1 MGKPEVYLRMMRP
14 ANIITS
20 VADVLAGVCL
30 SGYFMADSILIF
42 PVLMLC
48 LSTMGL
54 YGGGIVFNDVFDA
67 DLDRV
72 ERPERAI
79 PSGEIS
85 MNEAITL
92 GIMLLIIG
100 LVAAFAVSALSG
112 LIAFLIAVFAL
123 IYDKFGKHYSF
134 IGPLNMGIC
143 RGLNLLLG
151 ISIVALSLQDLYL
164 LGLVPLIYIFS
175 ITMISQ
181 GEVHGSGRN
190 KLFLGAFLYL
200 IVITAL
206 AYHSWTQGE
215 LMFSSLFILLFAY
228 GIYKPLYTA
237 IKEPVGKNIG
247 KAVKAGVISLILMD
261 AAWASASGFLMMA
274 CLIAALL
281 PLSLLLAKR
290 FAVT

>member
-1 MGKPEVYLRMMRP
+1 MMRP
-14 ANIITS
+14 ANIVTS
-20 VADVLAGVCL
+20 VADLLAGVGL
-30 SGYFMADSILIF
+30 SGYFMSDSTPLF

-48 LSTMGL
+48 ISTMGL

-67 DLDRV
+67 DLDRI

-79 PSGEIS
+79 PRGEIS
-85 MNEAITL
+85 LNEAKTL
-92 GIMLLIIG
+92 GIVLLMIG
-100 LVAAFAVSALSG
+100 LVAAFAVSAQSG

-123 IYDKFGKHYSF
+123 IYDKFAKHYSF
-134 IGPLNMGIC
+134 LGPLNMGIC

-151 ISIVALSLQDLYL
+151 ISILAASLQDLYF

-181 GEVHGSGRN
+181 GEVHGSGRG

-206 AYHSWTQGE
+206 AYHSWTRGE
-215 LMFSSLFILLFAY
+215 LMFSILFIILFAY
-228 GIYKPLYTA
+228 GIYKPLFVA
-237 IKEPVGKNIG
+237 VREPIGKNIG

-261 AAWASASGFLMMA
+261 AAWASASGFQMMA